1 MERNPLFTKERASFY
16 YEKIEYYYKNKAYF
30 QALSEI
36 EKNKDLLGA
45 VLNVGKQLSL
55 NKIYAKCI
63 VNVMLDT
70 FEYDG
75 DFERFDE
82 YFTKYRT
89 TLELHT
95 APDMYTRLQ
104 TYFSEKNKN
113 ANLNSR
119 NEKISV
125 NVDDK
130 FGEYVAKEEILEPVV
145 TSIKPK
151 DSKAKSIEEDFL
163 SSIGKPFIASAALKA
178 EVKAEEKEIYGSKDE
193 FEDFME
199 IKKSEPIQ
207 TSTLKEEKIES
218 PKIEVNKTELEKSAS
233 TEKDLLDNPVID
245 LSHTM
250 VFNSDLVQKK
260 KNTSSKKASLM
271 DSVLEENLAPAR
283 KETSSDN
290 SFDYTKSSAKNK
302 SGGKVT
308 ELSFDSFDS
317 SENIKT
323 ENSPIPENKPKK
335 QSTSNDTKKKSGK
348 KKKKKKKSQLPAIVF
363 LIVILL
369 VASALGVF
377 AVKSN
382 FLPNAK
388 AYFKEFLSSKDAQNG
403 TAEPNQELEPSD
415 KTPNTPNENTDPT
428 SNSDN
433 EENTTD
439 SSTEQDYI
447 LPSDTK
453 SLTEEDLQGMDR
465 SELRYAINEMYARK
479 GWHFNFGGDLYD
491 YFSQKS
497 WYKPDKTLNSPSDA
511 SAKFSE
517 IENVNLATILKYRN
531 ALSE

>member
-63 VNVMLDT
+63 VNVMLDI

-95 APDMYTRLQ
+95 TPDMYTRLQ
-104 TYFSEKNKN
+104 TYFSEKNKSSQ
-113 ANLNSR
+113 LNSR
-119 NEKISV
+119 TEKISV

-130 FGEYVAKEEILEPVV
+130 FGEYVAKEEILEPAV

-178 EVKAEEKEIYGSKDE
+178 EIKAEEKEIYGSKDE

-199 IKKSEPIQ
+199 VKKTESIQ
-207 TSTLKEEKIES
+207 PSSLKEEKIEP
-218 PKIEVNKTELEKSAS
+218 PKIEIEEVPSPEKELSLNK
-233 TEKDLLDNPVID
+233 PVID

-250 VFNSDLVQKK
+250 VFNSDLVQKSK
-260 KNTSSKKASLM
+260 NNTSKKSASKNSI
-271 DSVLEENLAPAR
+271 LEENLPPTK

-317 SENIKT
+317 LENIKT
-323 ENSPIPENKPKK
+323 ENSTIPENKPKK
-335 QSTSNDTKKKSGK
+335 QSNSNDTRKKSNK
-348 KKKKKKKSQLPAIVF
+348 KKKKKKKSSLPAIFF

-369 VASALGVF
+369 SASALGVF
-377 AVKSN
+377 AAKSD
-382 FLPNAK
+382 FLPKAK
-388 AYFKEFLSSKDAQNG
+388 TYFKELLSSKDAQSS
-403 TAEPNQELEPSD
+403 TEEPNPELESPEESPALTNESPSD
-415 KTPNTPNENTDPT
+415 NSNTSSEEAT
-428 SNSDN
+428 SNN
-433 EENTTD
+433 P
-439 SSTEQDYI
+439 TEQDYI

-497 WYKPDKTLNSPSDA
+497 WYKPDESLKSPSDA

-531 ALSE
+531 TLSE

>member
-16 YEKIEYYYKNKAYF
+16 YEKIEYFYKNKAYS

-45 VLNVGKQLSL
+45 ILNVGKQLSL

-63 VNVMLDT
+63 VNVMLDI

-95 APDMYTRLQ
+95 TSDMYTQLQ
-104 TYFSEKNKN
+104 TYFNEKNKSSQLSSRDEKLS
-113 ANLNSR
+113 LNI
-119 NEKISV
+119 E
-125 NVDDK
+125 DA
-130 FGEYVAKEEILEPVV
+130 FGEYIEKEKTLEPVI

-178 EVKAEEKEIYGSKDE
+178 EIKAEEKEIYGSKDE

-199 IKKSEPIQ
+199 VKKSEPIK
-207 TSTLKEEKIES
+207 TLNLKEEKIDTE
-218 PKIEVNKTELEKSAS
+218 KIEIEKITSSEEELTLNK
-233 TEKDLLDNPVID
+233 PVID

-250 VFNSDLVQKK
+250 VFSSELVQKK
-260 KNTSSKKASLM
+260 KNNPSKKSASKNSIL
-271 DSVLEENLAPAR
+271 DENLPPTK
-283 KETSSDN
+283 KETSSDS

-317 SENIKT
+317 FDSSENIKT
-323 ENSPIPENKPKK
+323 ENSPMPENKPKK

-348 KKKKKKKSQLPAIVF
+348 KKKKKKKTQLPAIVF

-388 AYFKEFLSSKDAQNG
+388 TYFKEFLSSKDAPNG
-403 TAEPNQELEPSD
+403 TEEPTQELEPSE
-415 KTPNTPNENTDPT
+415 KTPNTPNENTDAT
-428 SNSDN
+428 SNSAN

-453 SLTEEDLQGMDR
+453 SLTDEDLQGMDR
-465 SELRYAINEMYARK
+465 SELRYAVNEMYARK

-497 WYKPDKTLNSPSDA
+497 WYKPDKSLNSPSDA

-517 IENVNLATILKYRN
+517 IENVNLATIIKYRN
-531 ALSE
+531 TLSE

>member
-130 FGEYVAKEEILEPVV
+130 FGEYVAKEEIFEPVV

-218 PKIEVNKTELEKSAS
+218 PKIEVDKTELEKSTS

-260 KNTSSKKASLM
+260 KNNSAK
-271 DSVLEENLAPAR
+271 

-323 ENSPIPENKPKK
+323 ENRPIQENKPKK

-363 LIVILL
+363 LIAILL
-369 VASALGVF
+369 VASALGIF

-388 AYFKEFLSSKDAQNG
+388 AYFKEVLSSKNAQND
-403 TAEPNQELEPSD
+403 TEEPNQELEPSE
-415 KTPNTPNENTDPT
+415 KTPDTSNENTDAT
-428 SNSDN
+428 SNSAS

-439 SSTEQDYI
+439 SSIEQDYI

-453 SLTEEDLQGMDR
+453 NLTEEDLQGMDK

>member
-16 YEKIEYYYKNKAYF
+16 YEKIEYFYKNKAYS

-45 VLNVGKQLSL
+45 ILNVGKQLSL

-63 VNVMLDT
+63 VNVMLDI

-95 APDMYTRLQ
+95 TSDMYTQLQ
-104 TYFSEKNKN
+104 TYFNEKNKSSQLSSRDEKLS
-113 ANLNSR
+113 LNI
-119 NEKISV
+119 E
-125 NVDDK
+125 DA
-130 FGEYVAKEEILEPVV
+130 FGEYIEKEKTLEPVI

-178 EVKAEEKEIYGSKDE
+178 EIKAEEKEIYGSKDE

-199 IKKSEPIQ
+199 VKKSEPIK
-207 TSTLKEEKIES
+207 TLNLKEEKIDTE
-218 PKIEVNKTELEKSAS
+218 KIEIEKITSSEEELTLNK
-233 TEKDLLDNPVID
+233 PVID

-250 VFNSDLVQKK
+250 VFSSELVQKK
-260 KNTSSKKASLM
+260 KNNPSKKSASKNSIL
-271 DSVLEENLAPAR
+271 DENLPPTK
-283 KETSSDN
+283 KETSSDS

-317 SENIKT
+317 FENIKT
-323 ENSPIPENKPKK
+323 ENSTIPENKPKK
-335 QSTSNDTKKKSGK
+335 QTQSNDTKKKSGK
-348 KKKKKKKSQLPAIVF
+348 KKKKKKKSHLPAF
-363 LIVILL
+363 LILFSLIIAF
-369 VASALGVF
+369 ASIGIIAT
-377 AVKSN
+377 KSD

-388 AYFKEFLSSKDAQNG
+388 AYFKEFLSSKDTPND
-403 TAEPNQELEPSD
+403 TEEPTQELEPSE
-415 KTPNTPNENTDPT
+415 KTPDTSNENTDAT
-428 SNSDN
+428 SNSAN

-497 WYKPDKTLNSPSDA
+497 WYKPDKTLSSPSDA

-531 ALSE
+531 SLSE